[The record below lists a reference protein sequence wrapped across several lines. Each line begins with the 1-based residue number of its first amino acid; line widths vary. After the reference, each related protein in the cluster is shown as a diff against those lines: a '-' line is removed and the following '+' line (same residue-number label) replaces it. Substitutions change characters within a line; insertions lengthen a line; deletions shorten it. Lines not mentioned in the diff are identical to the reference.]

1 MAVDNH
7 KKFERLVGEL
17 AKLEPEEMLE
27 RAVDL
32 SEESIQTVPLR
43 FRIIALGLQNPH
55 MTLEDVNRMLEEKG
69 CAKLYA
75 RSFWEATLIYAI
87 DKGYNYEKWKELYQ
101 RCEGLSKTV
110 DSYWF
115 SGEQVTYGELR
126 RYLEEN
132 SKMENGVLV
141 TDMHTQLLEDNLRKA
156 AGDDEAL
163 FAFLKENIG
172 GFSDVRERA
181 RYYFCKYLY
190 YFLNRRIE
198 TYITSRKEMWPKE
211 EMDEAYRQLK
221 CLQKATAPG
230 RKDSMSEEEIRL
242 IMSEAPLS
250 YGKIFKAK
258 AGRNQTGH
266 RAGRD

>member
-87 DKGYNYEKWKELYQ
+87 DRGYNYEKWKELYQ

-115 SGEQVTYGELR
+115 SGKQVTYGELR

-198 TYITSRKEMWPKE
+198 TYLTACREDWDKEWYE
-211 EMDEAYRQLK
+211 QALAELK
-221 CLQKATAPG
+221 CLQIITELRRHK
-230 RKDSMSEEEIRL
+230 KEKE
-242 IMSEAPLS
+242 
-250 YGKIFKAK
+250 
-258 AGRNQTGH
+258 
-266 RAGRD
+266 